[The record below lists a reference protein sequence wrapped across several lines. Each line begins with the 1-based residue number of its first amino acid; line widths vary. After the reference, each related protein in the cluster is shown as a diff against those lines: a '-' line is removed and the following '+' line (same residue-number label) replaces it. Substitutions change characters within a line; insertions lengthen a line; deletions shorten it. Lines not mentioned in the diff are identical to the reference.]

1 MGGSGSNTN
10 WPVSGAGGSSGS
22 EPCNIH
28 FQTNLF
34 SPIAAV
40 VASLNVGNAL
50 DIELYTQGQSTSV
63 AALTVNS
70 KQVAGTLAG
79 ARQLG
84 DLVVCLRQGHKYQG
98 EIVSIAGSTITI
110 NVTKV

>member
-10 WPVSGAGGSSGS
+10 WSVSGSGGSSGS

-34 SPIAAV
+34 SPVAAV
-40 VASLNVGNAL
+40 VASLKVGDAL

-63 AALTVNS
+63 AALTVNTR
-70 KQVAGTLAG
+70 QVAGTLAG

-84 DLVVCLRQGHKYQG
+84 DLVACLRQGHQYQG
-98 EIVSIAGSTITI
+98 EIVAIAGSTITI
-110 NVTKV
+110 NVSKV